1 MVTSRQ
7 CKMLRSRI
15 LEFCSITLCISI
27 SLHAQTGN
35 DGTSSRAAIPQDQ
48 VIVEVVG
55 AVPAEYPPE
64 AVEHNVQ
71 GAISVSVVISQN
83 GDVERAL
90 PEDGDPLLQRSAV
103 AAANQFKFKS
113 RKGDTYIRLK
123 CWAILSFN
131 FQLQN
136 SEASPGTSAE
146 KPVLGQLIRG
156 GQFPNN
162 IRVSWTTMSRRAV
175 KFADP
180 LFALGAKGAG
190 AKGAVVLDETIGVD
204 GKVREVRA
212 VSGPEK
218 VVNPMIGAL
227 RLWEFEPYLFLG
239 EPVEVDTQIRVNFV
253 GEKKGGRRPSD
264 EAEQWMLHGP
274 QYITQ
279 ETSIPQTSP
288 QYPETA
294 KQKGVRGTVVLAA
307 RIGEDGVVH
316 EVRVIS
322 GDPLLTDA
330 AKELVTKTQGNVHM
344 RNGKPEEVHLLTT
357 VNFGL

>member
-1 MVTSRQ
+1 M
-7 CKMLRSRI
+7 
-15 LEFCSITLCISI
+15 SI
-27 SLHAQTGN
+27 SLSAQTVN
-35 DGTSSRAAIPQDQ
+35 DARSSQAAIPQDQ
-48 VIVEVVG
+48 VMVEVAS

-64 AVEHNVQ
+64 AIEHNIQ
-71 GAISVSVVISQN
+71 GTMSVSVVISEN

-90 PEDGDPLLQRSAV
+90 PEDGDPLLQKTAV
-103 AAANQFKFKS
+103 AAANQYKFKS

-123 CWAILSFN
+123 CWAVLSFD

-136 SEASPGTSAE
+136 SGSSSGTRAAR
-146 KPVLGQLIRG
+146 PVLGQLIHG
-156 GQFPNN
+156 EQFPNN

-180 LFALGAKGAG
+180 LFAVGPKAAEAKGS
-190 AKGAVVLDETIGVD
+190 VVLDETIGVD

-239 EPVEVDTQIRVNFV
+239 EPVEVDTQIRLNFV
-253 GEKKGGRRPSD
+253 GERKGGRPPSD

-274 QYITQ
+274 QYIVK
-279 ETSIPQTSP
+279 EISFPRTSP
-288 QYPETA
+288 QHPEAA
-294 KQKGVRGTVVLAA
+294 KQKGVPDKVVLAA

-330 AKELVTKTQGNVHM
+330 AKELVTKTEANVHM
-344 RNGKPEEVHLLTT
+344 RNGKPEEVYVLIT